1 MDIKKIEVVNI
12 KQHQAT
18 NLACGDPGDVQGVK
32 NYRFRTVTYQNKK
45 TLEQCESLPQYIYIY
60 YVYYICIIYILYICI
75 LYIYIYSCGWIW
87 SKLGKVDMD
96 RYTIHDHYSK
106 KYVWMDIDKLI
117 PK

>member
-60 YVYYICIIYILYICI
+60 ILCILYMYYIYILYIYIRVDGYGANLEKLIWIDIQSMTTI
-75 LYIYIYSCGWIW
+75 LKNTYGWI
-87 SKLGKVDMD
+87 
-96 RYTIHDHYSK
+96 
-106 KYVWMDIDKLI
+106 
-117 PK
+117 

>member
-1 MDIKKIEVVNI
+1 MDIKKKHFFEVVHI

-32 NYRFRTVTYQNKK
+32 KYRFRTVTYQNRK

-60 YVYYICIIYILYICI
+60 ICV
-75 LYIYIYSCGWIW
+75 YIYIYIRGWIW

-96 RYTIHDHYSK
+96 RYTIHDHYS
-106 KYVWMDIDKLI
+106 
-117 PK
+117 